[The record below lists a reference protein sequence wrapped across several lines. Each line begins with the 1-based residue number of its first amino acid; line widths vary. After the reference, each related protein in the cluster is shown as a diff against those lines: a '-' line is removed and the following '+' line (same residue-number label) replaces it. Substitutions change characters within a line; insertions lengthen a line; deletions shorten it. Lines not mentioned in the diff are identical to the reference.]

1 MAESRRTPRRGS
13 VTAREE
19 RADRDRKAYAD
30 LAPQKPPKAFETVPC
45 APCSNKAKYLASLAP
60 WDGMPNWSFDK
71 ADARPQP
78 PEKPKPKTRPAPPPI
93 MFTAPGAE
101 KKDPTTAKRE
111 LDAQER
117 QRRQRALAKYGK
129 RLAKLPSAHKAHVG
143 RQRMRTEFS
152 GVFQMYCKRCCMP
165 LCQHQPTSH

>member
-1 MAESRRTPRRGS
+1 
-13 VTAREE
+13 
-19 RADRDRKAYAD
+19 
-30 LAPQKPPKAFETVPC
+30 
-45 APCSNKAKYLASLAP
+45 
-60 WDGMPNWSFDK
+60 
-71 ADARPQP
+71 
-78 PEKPKPKTRPAPPPI
+78 

-101 KKDPTTAKRE
+101 KKDPATAKRE